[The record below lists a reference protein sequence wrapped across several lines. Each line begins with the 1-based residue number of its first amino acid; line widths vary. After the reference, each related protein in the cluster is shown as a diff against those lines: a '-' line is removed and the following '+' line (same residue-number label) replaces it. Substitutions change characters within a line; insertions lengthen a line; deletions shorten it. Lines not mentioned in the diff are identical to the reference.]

1 MASTDAMMG
10 SWLLTFIILAAGRV
24 IWTPLTD
31 YLRCCVAFG
40 WGLIQKQVN
49 SPRMMNYNWFVGQN
63 VVCIDGRFPGYIWEW
78 CDAVPVAGLLYTIRR
93 EIFSRN
99 HSSGVMC
106 LSFHLEEIINPE
118 VAGIGEAAFH
128 FARF

>member
-1 MASTDAMMG
+1 
-10 SWLLTFIILAAGRV
+10 
-24 IWTPLTD
+24 
-31 YLRCCVAFG
+31 
-40 WGLIQKQVN
+40 
-49 SPRMMNYNWFVGQN
+49 MMNYNWFVGQR
-63 VVCIDGRFPGYIWEW
+63 VMCVDGRFPGYIWEW

-128 FARF
+128 FARFRPLEHSEVAQETLHEALTEPALALVGSSRQ